1 MLEREIALL
10 EKQLDNAGNSNPS
23 YHIVA
28 QRIFTLKKELENIL
42 EYRTKGAI
50 IRSKSQWY
58 NEGEKNSSYFLNL
71 GKRHCKQGTISQLKI
86 NDTDFVTTDRDIL
99 SECTAFY
106 TTLYTSKNP
115 NRLQSTFFSEVISTS
130 LTDEEKTLCEGALT
144 QKECLEALKKM
155 ESDKTPGTDGLPA
168 EFYKVFWKDISSF
181 LISALNYAFDSGCL
195 SVTQRRGVIKLIPKK
210 DAELYFIKNWRRI
223 TLLNTDYKI
232 AAKSIANRIKLVLPN
247 LINHDQTGFLKGRF
261 IGENIRLIDSIIQYA
276 TEKNIPGLLLF
287 IDFEKAFDSL
297 EWPFIH
303 DTLRSYGF
311 GASLIKW
318 VKTLYS
324 HTESC
329 ILNNGWA
336 SNFFEIQRGVRQGRP
351 LSPYLFILS
360 AEVLATAIRK
370 NTNIKGISVNDVEI
384 KLSQYADDTTLILDG
399 SDESLRSSL
408 ATLDDF
414 SKVSSLRLNDKKTEA
429 LWIGASIGN
438 DKILLPGK
446 ELKWP
451 KDKVKSLGIW
461 ISTNLELSASLN
473 YNEKLE
479 KVKEILRCWKYRRLT
494 LLGKITVIKSLA
506 VSQLLYLLS
515 PLRSNYRIL
524 NEINDLLYTFLW
536 NGKGDKIKRKTM
548 INDLSVG
555 GLKMIDIRSF
565 NKSLKTTWIKK
576 YLDNNNKG
584 KWKIFFD
591 IALKNYGCQ
600 NVFSYNLNVRDT
612 SSTIATS
619 DAFVNELLEIWAG
632 VNFEPEITSK
642 DHFLDQQLWH
652 NSLIRIANKT
662 VFFQKLVH

>member
-1 MLEREIALL
+1 
-10 EKQLDNAGNSNPS
+10 
-23 YHIVA
+23 
-28 QRIFTLKKELENIL
+28 
-42 EYRTKGAI
+42 
-50 IRSKSQWY
+50 
-58 NEGEKNSSYFLNL
+58 
-71 GKRHCKQGTISQLKI
+71 
-86 NDTDFVTTDRDIL
+86 
-99 SECTAFY
+99 
-106 TTLYTSKNP
+106 
-115 NRLQSTFFSEVISTS
+115 
-130 LTDEEKTLCEGALT
+130 
-144 QKECLEALKKM
+144 M

-210 DAELYFIKNWRRI
+210 DAELYFIKNWRPI

-247 LINHDQTGFLKGRF
+247 LINYDQTGFLKGRF

-276 TEKNIPGLLLF
+276 TKKNIPGLLLF

-336 SNFFEIQRGVRQGRP
+336 SNFFEIQRGVRQGCP

-370 NTNIKGISVNDVEI
+370 NTNIKGISINDVEI

-414 SKVSSLRLNDKKTEA
+414 SKVSGLRLNDKKTEA

-461 ISTNLELSASLN
+461 ISTNPELSASLN

-506 VSQLLYLLS
+506 VSQ
-515 PLRSNYRIL
+515 
-524 NEINDLLYTFLW
+524 
-536 NGKGDKIKRKTM
+536 
-548 INDLSVG
+548 
-555 GLKMIDIRSF
+555 
-565 NKSLKTTWIKK
+565 
-576 YLDNNNKG
+576 
-584 KWKIFFD
+584 
-591 IALKNYGCQ
+591 
-600 NVFSYNLNVRDT
+600 
-612 SSTIATS
+612 
-619 DAFVNELLEIWAG
+619 
-632 VNFEPEITSK
+632 
-642 DHFLDQQLWH
+642 
-652 NSLIRIANKT
+652 
-662 VFFQKLVH
+662 

>member
-1 MLEREIALL
+1 MSPLL
-10 EKQLDNAGNSNPS
+10 DP
-23 YHIVA
+23 V
-28 QRIFTLKKELENIL
+28 
-42 EYRTKGAI
+42 
-50 IRSKSQWY
+50 SKSQ
-58 NEGEKNSSYFLNL
+58 
-71 GKRHCKQGTISQLKI
+71 Q
-86 NDTDFVTTDRDIL
+86 
-99 SECTAFY
+99 
-106 TTLYTSKNP
+106 
-115 NRLQSTFFSEVISTS
+115 
-130 LTDEEKTLCEGALT
+130 
-144 QKECLEALKKM
+144 
-155 ESDKTPGTDGLPA
+155 
-168 EFYKVFWKDISSF
+168 
-181 LISALNYAFDSGCL
+181 
-195 SVTQRRGVIKLIPKK
+195 
-210 DAELYFIKNWRRI
+210 
-223 TLLNTDYKI
+223 
-232 AAKSIANRIKLVLPN
+232 N
-247 LINHDQTGFLKGRF
+247 LINYDQTGFLKGRF

-336 SNFFEIQRGVRQGRP
+336 SNFFEIQRGVRQGCP

-370 NTNIKGISVNDVEI
+370 NTNIKGISINDVEI

-399 SDESLRSSL
+399 SEESLRSSL

-414 SKVSSLRLNDKKTEA
+414 SKVSGLRLNDKKTEA
-429 LWIGASIGN
+429 PWIGASIGN
-438 DKILLPGK
+438 YKILLPGK

-461 ISTNLELSASLN
+461 ISTNPELSASLN

-506 VSQLLYLLS
+506 VSQLVYLLS

-536 NGKGDKIKRKTM
+536 NGKGDKIKRKIM

-555 GLKMIDIRSF
+555 GLKMIDISSF

-600 NVFSYNLNVRDT
+600 NFFSYNLNVRDT

-619 DAFVNELLEIWAG
+619 DAFVNELLGIWAE

-662 VFFQKLVH
+662 VFSKIGSLRELLG

>member
-1 MLEREIALL
+1 M
-10 EKQLDNAGNSNPS
+10 
-23 YHIVA
+23 
-28 QRIFTLKKELENIL
+28 
-42 EYRTKGAI
+42 
-50 IRSKSQWY
+50 
-58 NEGEKNSSYFLNL
+58 
-71 GKRHCKQGTISQLKI
+71 
-86 NDTDFVTTDRDIL
+86 
-99 SECTAFY
+99 
-106 TTLYTSKNP
+106 
-115 NRLQSTFFSEVISTS
+115 
-130 LTDEEKTLCEGALT
+130 
-144 QKECLEALKKM
+144 
-155 ESDKTPGTDGLPA
+155 
-168 EFYKVFWKDISSF
+168 
-181 LISALNYAFDSGCL
+181 
-195 SVTQRRGVIKLIPKK
+195 
-210 DAELYFIKNWRRI
+210 
-223 TLLNTDYKI
+223 NTDYKI

-324 HTESC
+324 HTESS

-336 SNFFEIQRGVRQGRP
+336 SNFFEIQRGVRQGCP
-351 LSPYLFILS
+351 LSPHLFILS

-370 NTNIKGISVNDVEI
+370 NTNIKGISVNDMEI

-408 ATLDDF
+408 AKF
-414 SKVSSLRLNDKKTEA
+414 SKVSGLRLNDKKTEA

-461 ISTNLELSASLN
+461 ISTNPELSASLN

-479 KVKEILRCWKYRRLT
+479 KVKQILRCWKYRRLT

-506 VSQLLYLLS
+506 VSQLVYLLS

-536 NGKGDKIKRKTM
+536 NGKGDKIKRKIM

-555 GLKMIDIRSF
+555 GLKMIDISSF

-600 NVFSYNLNVRDT
+600 NFFSYNLNVRDT

-619 DAFVNELLEIWAG
+619 DAFVNELLGI
-632 VNFEPEITSK
+632 
-642 DHFLDQQLWH
+642 
-652 NSLIRIANKT
+652 
-662 VFFQKLVH
+662 

>member
-1 MLEREIALL
+1 M
-10 EKQLDNAGNSNPS
+10 
-23 YHIVA
+23 
-28 QRIFTLKKELENIL
+28 
-42 EYRTKGAI
+42 
-50 IRSKSQWY
+50 
-58 NEGEKNSSYFLNL
+58 
-71 GKRHCKQGTISQLKI
+71 
-86 NDTDFVTTDRDIL
+86 
-99 SECTAFY
+99 
-106 TTLYTSKNP
+106 
-115 NRLQSTFFSEVISTS
+115 
-130 LTDEEKTLCEGALT
+130 
-144 QKECLEALKKM
+144 
-155 ESDKTPGTDGLPA
+155 
-168 EFYKVFWKDISSF
+168 
-181 LISALNYAFDSGCL
+181 
-195 SVTQRRGVIKLIPKK
+195 
-210 DAELYFIKNWRRI
+210 
-223 TLLNTDYKI
+223 NTDYKI

-336 SNFFEIQRGVRQGRP
+336 SNFFEIQRGVRQGCP

-414 SKVSSLRLNDKKTEA
+414 SKVSGLRLNDKKTEA

-461 ISTNLELSASLN
+461 ISTNPELSASLN
-473 YNEKLE
+473 YNEKL
-479 KVKEILRCWKYRRLT
+479 
-494 LLGKITVIKSLA
+494 
-506 VSQLLYLLS
+506 
-515 PLRSNYRIL
+515 
-524 NEINDLLYTFLW
+524 
-536 NGKGDKIKRKTM
+536 
-548 INDLSVG
+548 
-555 GLKMIDIRSF
+555 
-565 NKSLKTTWIKK
+565 
-576 YLDNNNKG
+576 
-584 KWKIFFD
+584 
-591 IALKNYGCQ
+591 
-600 NVFSYNLNVRDT
+600 
-612 SSTIATS
+612 
-619 DAFVNELLEIWAG
+619 
-632 VNFEPEITSK
+632 
-642 DHFLDQQLWH
+642 
-652 NSLIRIANKT
+652 
-662 VFFQKLVH
+662 